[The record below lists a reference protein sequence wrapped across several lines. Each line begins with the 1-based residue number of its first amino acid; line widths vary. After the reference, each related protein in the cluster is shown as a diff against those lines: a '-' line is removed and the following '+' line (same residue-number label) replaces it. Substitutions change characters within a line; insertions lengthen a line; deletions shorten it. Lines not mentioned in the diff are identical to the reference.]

1 MGFFKILFSL
11 FCFFFFLYD
20 LLLHLLNFDLGF
32 FFLFMILSI
41 FEARLNSSANC

>member
-11 FCFFFFLYD
+11 FLFLYD
-20 LLLHLLNFDLGF
+20 LLLHLLNFDLGL

-41 FEARLNSSANC
+41 FKVRLNSFSNC